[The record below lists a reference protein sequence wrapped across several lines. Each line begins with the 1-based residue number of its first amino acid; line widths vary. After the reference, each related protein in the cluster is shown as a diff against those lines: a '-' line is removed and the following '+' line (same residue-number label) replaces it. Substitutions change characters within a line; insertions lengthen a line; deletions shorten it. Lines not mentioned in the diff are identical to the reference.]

1 MTSDLNY
8 QWKLARRPIG
18 DIRDEDLS
26 WHTASVVSPNHGEV
40 LVRTIYLS
48 LDPTN
53 RIWMSDMD
61 QYMPPVELGEVM
73 RGGAMGEV
81 LETRHPGYKVGVIVT
96 GLFGWQTYSTVNG
109 NNVRM
114 SIPNEKGIPL
124 PAWMSVLGLTG
135 VTAYFGLLDIC
146 GPSRGETLV
155 VTGAAGAVGSIAG
168 QIGKI
173 LGLHV
178 VGIAGSAK
186 KCLWLKEHCG
196 FDAVINYKTPDV
208 STALRESCPEG
219 IDCVFENVGGPVF
232 DEILGQ
238 INLRARIALCGLIGQ
253 YNAIGQVPGP
263 YRFSN
268 ILMKRA
274 RVEGFIVSDFFE
286 RWGDAVEQ
294 LIGWLE
300 DDRLKYKVDIVDGL
314 ECAPSAVKKLFDG
327 SNEGKLLVRVGPEP

>member
-1 MTSDLNY
+1 MTSNLNY

-26 WHTASVVSPNHGEV
+26 WHTTSVVEPNHGEV

-61 QYMPPVELGEVM
+61 QYMPPVELGGVM

-81 LETRHPGYKVGVIVT
+81 LETKHPGYKVGDIVT

-109 NNVRM
+109 DNIRM
-114 SIPNEKGIPL
+114 SIPNGKGVPL

-135 VTAYFGLLDIC
+135 VTAYFGLVDIC
-146 GPSRGETLV
+146 RPTKGETLV

-173 LGLHV
+173 LGMRV
-178 VGIAGSAK
+178 VGIAGSTK
-186 KCLWLKEHCG
+186 KCLWLEEQCG
-196 FDAVINYKTPDV
+196 FDFVINYKDADV
-208 STALRESCPEG
+208 SAALHEGCPEG
-219 IDCVFENVGGPVF
+219 VDCVFENVGGPVF
-232 DEILGQ
+232 DEILSQ
-238 INLRARIALCGLIGQ
+238 INLKARIALCGLIGQ
-253 YNAIGQVPGP
+253 YNAIEKVPGP
-263 YRFSN
+263 YMFSN

-274 RVEGFIVSDFFE
+274 RVEGFIVSDFFN
-286 RWGDAVEQ
+286 RWADAVEQ
-294 LIGWLE
+294 LSNWLGE
-300 DDRLKYKVDIVDGL
+300 GKLTYKVDIVDGL

-327 SNEGKLLVRVGPEP
+327 SNDGKLLVRVGPEP

>member
-1 MTSDLNY
+1 MTAELNY

-18 DIRDEDLS
+18 DIQNGDLA
-26 WHTASVVSPNHGEV
+26 WHTAPIPSPNRDEV

-81 LETRHPGYKVGVIVT
+81 LKTRNSGYKVGDIVT

-109 NNVRM
+109 ANIRM
-114 SIPNEKGIPL
+114 SIPKGKETPL

-146 GPSRGETLV
+146 EPKRGETLV
-155 VTGAAGAVGSIAG
+155 VTGAAGAVGSVAG

-173 LGLHV
+173 EGLRV
-178 VGIAGSAK
+178 VGIAGTAK

-196 FDAVINYKTPDV
+196 FDSVINYKTADV
-208 STALRESCPEG
+208 SAALRESCPEG
-219 IDCVFENVGGPVF
+219 VDCVFENVGGPVF
-232 DEILGQ
+232 DDILGQ

-253 YNAIGQVPGP
+253 YNAIGKVPGP

-274 RVEGFIVSDFFE
+274 RVEGFIVSDFFN
-286 RWGDAVEQ
+286 RWGSAVEQ
-294 LIGWLE
+294 LSNWLE
-300 DDRLKYKVDIVDGL
+300 DGKLTYKVDIVDGL
-314 ECAPSAVKKLFDG
+314 ECAPTAVKKLFDG
-327 SNEGKLLVRVGPEP
+327 SNDGKLLVRVGPEP